1 MSLDHAGI
9 AALLPHGGR
18 MCLLARVIAWDAERI
33 ACAAWSHLDAD
44 NPLRRAGM
52 LPVLCGLEYPL
63 QAAALHGAL
72 RDGATVRAGYVA
84 RLREVTTHVE
94 RLDDP
99 GLGELRAGAVL
110 EGSGPNVAMYSL
122 RLDALGAGRPLLRAR
137 VVVAL
142 GRDG

>member
-9 AALLPHGGR
+9 AALLPHAGR
-18 MCLLARVIAWDAERI
+18 MCLLSRVIAWDAEGI
-33 ACAAWSHLDAD
+33 ACAAWSHLEAD

-52 LPVLCGLEYPL
+52 LPALCGLEYPL

-72 RDGATVRAGYVA
+72 RDGAAGRAGYVA
-84 RLREVTTHVE
+84 RLREVTTHVK

-99 GLGELRAGAVL
+99 ALGELRAGAVL
-110 EGSGPNVAMYSL
+110 EGSGPDAVMYAL
-122 RLDALGAGRPLLRAR
+122 RLDTLGAGRPLLRAR
-137 VVVAL
+137 VVVAF